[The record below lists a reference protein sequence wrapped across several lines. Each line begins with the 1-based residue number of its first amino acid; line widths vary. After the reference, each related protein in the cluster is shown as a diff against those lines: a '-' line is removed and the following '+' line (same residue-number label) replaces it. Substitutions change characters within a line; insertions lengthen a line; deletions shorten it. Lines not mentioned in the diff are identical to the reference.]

1 MRGAGACL
9 GSRCD
14 CLPSTGARKDD
25 RKGEDITRLDSL
37 PAADIIL
44 INPRIAL
51 PTDKVFA
58 ALNCHDEPPA
68 QPLRRPIYKILEIY
82 AIL

>member
-1 MRGAGACL
+1 M
-9 GSRCD
+9 
-14 CLPSTGARKDD
+14 TGT
-25 RKGEDITRLDSL
+25 GVDITRLDSL

-58 ALNCHDEPPA
+58 ALNCHDKPPA
-68 QPLRRPIYKILEIY
+68 RNRLRRPKYKNLKIY